1 MTIAYVL
8 VNSDV
13 KQEEKVKKELLQLD
27 EVKEAYMVYGTYDVV
42 IKIEVDDLEKLRD
55 VVTNGIRSADNINST
70 STLIVTRG
78 LEWDKI

>member
-1 MTIAYVL
+1 LTIAYVL

-13 KQEEKVKKELLQLD
+13 KQEEKVKEELLQLD

-42 IKIEVDDLEKLRD
+42 VKIEVEDLEKLRN
-55 VVTNGIRSADNINST
+55 VVTNGIRIAENIQST